1 VSLVD
6 VVAAGV
12 TERANRQDI
21 SRWQKAQEMLEFQR
35 YLQTVKR
42 PHSTRDLARLT
53 GVAQSTVAE
62 QLTIATALSASV
74 LAQHGIRPEALAHVP
89 HRTLLQIAKLPP
101 YLRTKPLR
109 DILKGGAGTATPDM
123 LVARQGRMTVRE
135 SRRAAHY
142 QRMREEGQFL
152 LEVPKPMAEL
162 SHKEANEYLDELLP
176 ALANLAQ
183 VVLGTNR
190 SHYIGLTGNGGI
202 LVYLAPQT

>member
-1 VSLVD
+1 MSLID
-6 VVAAGV
+6 VLAAGV
-12 TERANRQDI
+12 AERANRQDI

-35 YLQTVKR
+35 YLQTIR
-42 PHSTRDLARLT
+42 RSHSTRDLARLT
-53 GVAQSTVAE
+53 GVAQSTITE
-62 QLTIATALSASV
+62 QLTIATALDASV
-74 LAQHGIRPEALAHVP
+74 LAQHGIRPAEMEQVP

-101 YLRTKPLR
+101 YLRAKPLR
-109 DILKGGAGTATPDM
+109 DLLRGLTGSVPSDSLGAKRGRKTA
-123 LVARQGRMTVRE
+123 RE
-135 SRRAAHY
+135 SRRAALY

-162 SHKEANEYLDELLP
+162 SHKEASEYLDELLP

-202 LVYLAPQT
+202 LVYLAPQQ